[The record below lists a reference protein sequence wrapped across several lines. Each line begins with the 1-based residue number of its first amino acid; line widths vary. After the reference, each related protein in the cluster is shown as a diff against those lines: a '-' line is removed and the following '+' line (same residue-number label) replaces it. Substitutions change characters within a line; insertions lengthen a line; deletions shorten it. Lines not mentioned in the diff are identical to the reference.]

1 MLAIHCKRTDNV
13 EVKNPILAYVRE
25 TYGDRDADEALDDL
39 VAIQNQRNG
48 VVVAQSGS
56 AGASKDSL
64 IKYVGSTHASAR
76 LILCLQKLDRN
87 QILPPS
93 MRALR
98 AHNIACWVHRYFK
111 CLTAIET
118 RFPISQEKGHAR
130 ISFPWY
136 DAFRP
141 SKKTTQSNI
150 HFEKA
155 AVLFNIAAVLGQ
167 QALQVERGTSDGIK
181 QVHGLQSHLASST
194 WCRH

>member
-1 MLAIHCKRTDNV
+1 MHPFYL
-13 EVKNPILAYVRE
+13 
-25 TYGDRDADEALDDL
+25 EA
-39 VAIQNQRNG
+39 VG
-48 VVVAQSGS
+48 HGPGS
-56 AGASKDSL
+56 A
-64 IKYVGSTHASAR
+64 TF
-76 LILCLQKLDRN
+76 LQTLRR
-87 QILPPS
+87 IS
-93 MRALR
+93 ALR
-98 AHNIACWVHRYFK
+98 LARYFK

-130 ISFPWY
+130 INFPWY

-181 QVHGLQSHLASST
+181 QVPDLLLDTDLIRMHD
-194 WCRH
+194 CF